1 MPLDVGYVITWAG
14 LNESGYNVCSFVY
27 STVNQAFRVRWRLRS
42 GHSAEIQI

>member
-14 LNESGYNVCSFVY
+14 YNVCSFVY
-27 STVNQAFRVRWRLRS
+27 STANQAFRVRWRLRS